1 MGTLTRWLNDEGA
14 CRLNDEGAVEE
25 WGRGVTTGAGDS
37 LPLLCSLGSL
47 SASRRY
53 YFEVLH
59 KQNDEGTDHVEV
71 AVSVP
76 ASPSSALSPS
86 SSLVPWTLSEI

>member
-1 MGTLTRWLNDEGA
+1 MTREFVGE
-14 CRLNDEGAVEE
+14 CS
-25 WGRGVTTGAGDS
+25 GRVGQRGLETVFPFSALS
-37 LPLLCSLGSL
+37 SGSL
-47 SASRRY
+47 AASRRY

-76 ASPSSALSPS
+76 ASPSSALSHS
-86 SSLVPWTLSEI
+86 SFLVP